1 MMHVCEWCGAEYPG
15 TIGAAIIG
23 NEYAFICPGCED
35 KWRCEQIP
43 IGRDNAISREA
54 LAARWRMPDRM
65 ARRTIARLRA
75 EPIDARYAILSTSRA
90 PHGYWRSDT
99 EGTLGA
105 GAKNNRRVGGE
116 KMNLN
121 KWVKRCHEIA
131 VAHGWRD
138 EEKSL
143 GECIALMHSE
153 NGGLKK

>member
-1 MMHVCEWCGAEYPG
+1 M
-15 TIGAAIIG
+15 TI
-23 NEYAFICPGCED
+23 NEY
-35 KWRCEQIP
+35 QQ
-43 IGRDNAISREA
+43 
-54 LAARWRMPDRM
+54 LAQRTS
-65 ARRTIARLRA
+65 ARRRRTRR
-75 EPIDARYAILSTSRA
+75 R
-90 PHGYWRSDT
+90 DT
-99 EGTLGA
+99 VGTLGA
-105 GAKNNRRVGGE
+105 GAKNNRRFGGE